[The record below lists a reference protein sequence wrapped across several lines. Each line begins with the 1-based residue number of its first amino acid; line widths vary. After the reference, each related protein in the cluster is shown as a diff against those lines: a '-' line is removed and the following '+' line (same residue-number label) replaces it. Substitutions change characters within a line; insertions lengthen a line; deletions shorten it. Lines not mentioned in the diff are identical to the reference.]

1 MMKIVIT
8 SINFN
13 YKNGYDGDY
22 TSVNLYFNSTGATFN
37 LNGFVEVSKDEYA
50 AAAGDTSKLEDLIKS
65 KVEENIQGT
74 ASATTAS

>member
-1 MMKIVIT
+1 MKIVIT

-37 LNGFVEVSKDEYA
+37 LNGFVEVSKDEYL
-50 AAAGDTSKLEDLIKS
+50 AAAGDTIKLEDLIKS

-74 ASATTAS
+74 ESDTTEG

>member
-37 LNGFVEVSKDEYA
+37 LNGFVEASKDEYEA
-50 AAAGDTSKLEDLIKS
+50 TEGDTIKLEDLIKS

-74 ASATTAS
+74 ESGTTEG

>member
-50 AAAGDTSKLEDLIKS
+50 SAAGDTIKLEDLIKS
-65 KVEENIQGT
+65 KVQENIQGT
-74 ASATTAS
+74 ESDTTAG

>member
-1 MMKIVIT
+1 MKIVIT

-37 LNGFVEVSKDEYA
+37 LNGFVEVSKDEYV
-50 AAAGDTSKLEDLIKS
+50 AAAGDTIKLEDLIKS
-65 KVEENIQGT
+65 KVEESIQGT
-74 ASATTAS
+74 TSDTTAG

>member
-1 MMKIVIT
+1 MKIVIT

-37 LNGFVEVSKDEYA
+37 LNGFVEVSKDEYS

-74 ASATTAS
+74 ASDTTAS

>member
-50 AAAGDTSKLEDLIKS
+50 AAGDTIKLEDLIKS
-65 KVEENIQGT
+65 KVQENIQDT
-74 ASATTAS
+74 TATTTAG

>member
-1 MMKIVIT
+1 MKIVIT

-37 LNGFVEVSKDEYA
+37 LNGYVEVSKDEYA
-50 AAAGDTSKLEDLIKS
+50 SSAGDATKLEDLIKS
-65 KVEENIQGT
+65 KVEENIQDT
-74 ASATTAS
+74 TATTTAG

>member
-50 AAAGDTSKLEDLIKS
+50 AASGDTSKLEDLIKS

-74 ASATTAS
+74 TAG